1 MPDKAPAVKQ
11 IEALVEL
18 GLTTSEAFQKAL
30 GRTLASFAEE
40 FGHRAVEVSMCLNAY
55 PGRIYTA
62 VRDDLAATLGIPREE
77 VDRLIDGGPKA
88 EAA

>member
-1 MPDKAPAVKQ
+1 MPATDAVVKR
-11 IEALVEL
+11 IRALVGL

-30 GRTLASFAEE
+30 GRTLVQFAEE
-40 FGHRAVEVSMCLNAY
+40 YGHRASEVSMCLNAY

-62 VRDDLAATLGIPREE
+62 IRDDLARDLGVPRDEI
-77 VDRLIDGGPKA
+77 DRLIDGAEA